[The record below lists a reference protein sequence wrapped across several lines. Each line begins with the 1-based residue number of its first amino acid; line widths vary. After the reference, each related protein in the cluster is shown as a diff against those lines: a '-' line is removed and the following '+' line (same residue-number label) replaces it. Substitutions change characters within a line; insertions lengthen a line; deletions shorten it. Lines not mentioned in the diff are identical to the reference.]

1 MGAVGSPTIHIVD
14 DDALVRECLADMAAD
29 AGYAALTHAT
39 AEDFLAEAEVAS
51 AGCVVVDLHLPGIDG
66 LDLMDRIAGR
76 DPDLPVIMVSGAGKV
91 AHAVA
96 ALKGGALDFIQKP
109 VRAAAFAQCLAEA
122 AEHRRQRA
130 QARETEAQV
139 RARVERLSDRERQVM
154 TLVADGLSNNEA
166 ATTLGISVRTVENH
180 RARVM
185 DKMGAA
191 NLSELIRLTLS
202 LGEGEATA
210 SAARAVR

>member
-1 MGAVGSPTIHIVD
+1 MGAEGSRTIHIVD

-29 AGYAALTHAT
+29 AGFATLTYAT
-39 AEDFLAEAEVAS
+39 AEDFLAEAEVAK

-91 AHAVA
+91 SHAVA

-109 VRAAAFAQCLAEA
+109 VRAAAFARCLTEA
-122 AEHRRQRA
+122 AEQRRQRA
-130 QARETEAQV
+130 EARAARARV
-139 RARVERLSDRERQVM
+139 RARAELLSERERQVM
-154 TLVADGLSNNEA
+154 DLIADGLSNNEA
-166 ATTLGISVRTVENH
+166 AAALGISVRTVENH

-191 NLSELIRLTLS
+191 NLSELIRQTLS

-210 SAARAVR
+210 SAARAGR